1 MDLDKLKSLPR
12 YQVLRSLLSGD
23 IDPIEGM
30 KAFSIHS
37 HEVPLGGDVAAFV
50 YRSRRDHFHV
60 FVSHFLSP
68 EARREVFLH
77 ELYHIIEDMPRVGY
91 VLGINF
97 YKEPLEK
104 RADLFMR
111 ETAVAFSAE

>member
-1 MDLDKLKSLPR
+1 MVLDKLKSLPR
-12 YQVLRSLLSGD
+12 YQVLCSLLSGD
-23 IDPIEGM
+23 IDPVEAM

-77 ELYHIIEDMPRVGY
+77 ELYHIIEDMPGAGY
-91 VLGINF
+91 VLGMNL
-97 YKEPLEK
+97 YREPLER
-104 RADLFMR
+104 RADLFVR
-111 ETAVAFSAE
+111 EVAAAFAVK